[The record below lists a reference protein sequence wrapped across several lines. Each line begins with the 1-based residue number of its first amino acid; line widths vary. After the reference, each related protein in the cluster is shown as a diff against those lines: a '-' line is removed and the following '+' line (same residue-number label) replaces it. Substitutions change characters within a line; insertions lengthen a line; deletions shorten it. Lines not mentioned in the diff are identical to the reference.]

1 MLAHLIRKELLD
13 HLLSLRFA
21 MACIIC
27 PVVVLSSVFVL
38 TRDYRDASLDFR
50 TNRLMHADQL
60 NDVRFPHLLTSEGVL
75 VDKPLNPMKVFFS
88 GVAEGRH
95 TASVRISA
103 VAAPEVQASFEK
115 NPVGLLFP
123 VMDLT
128 FVAGIIMSLMAIAF
142 SYDAFSGEKDSGT
155 LKVVLSDSVAR
166 DLLLISKWIGG
177 CLALSAPFLL
187 SVVLGLLITLLFPE
201 IDLRQADWLS
211 LGLAVAGTLAYLS
224 TIFALGLFVSARTAM
239 PSTSITVLLLVWV
252 VMVLVYPNLAPRV
265 AGLVQPTPSMQSV
278 EAEKSRLRDEEQGKF
293 IHEWRAYIGP
303 AQEAGTPVEE
313 LLAKYKELE
322 SEMAERATSGRKRIE
337 ADFQRSMDEQVSL
350 TRMLAKVSPA
360 ALFTVAVCDFSG
372 TGVQEKANFREQ
384 LQRYS
389 ATWTEYAYSK
399 FDAAIYE
406 GEAELDTED
415 YPRFDYVTLPFED
428 RLRDTSIDMLILLLW
443 NAVFLLLAWTSVTR
457 YDVT

>member
-1 MLAHLIRKELLD
+1 MLLHLIRKELLD
-13 HLLSLRFA
+13 HLLSLRFT

-50 TNRLMHADQL
+50 TNRMMHADQL
-60 NDVRFPHLLTSEGVL
+60 EAVRFPHLLTSEGLL

-88 GVAEGRH
+88 GVDEGRH
-95 TASVRISA
+95 TATVRISA

-142 SYDAFSGEKDSGT
+142 SYDAFSGEKDLGT
-155 LKVVLSDSVAR
+155 LKVVLSYSVPR
-166 DLLLISKWIGG
+166 DMLLLSKWIGG

-187 SVVLGLLITLLFPE
+187 SVVLALLLTLLFPE
-201 IDLRQADWLS
+201 IDLRGADWMS

-224 TIFALGLFVSARTAM
+224 TIYALGLFVSARTLM

-252 VMVLVYPNLAPRV
+252 VMVLVYPNLTPRV
-265 AGLVQPTPSMQSV
+265 AGLIAPTPSMQSV
-278 EAEKSRLRDEEQGKF
+278 EVEKSRLRDEEQGNF
-293 IHEWRAYIGP
+293 TREWSAYIGP
-303 AQEAGTPVEE
+303 AQQAGTPMDQ
-313 LLAKYKELE
+313 LLAKYQELE
-322 SEMAERATSGRKRIE
+322 SGMSERVTKGRNKIE
-337 ADFQRSMDEQVSL
+337 ADFQRAMDEQVLL

-360 ALFTVAVCDFSG
+360 ALFTVAVCDFAG
-372 TGVQEKANFREQ
+372 TGVQEKANFHEQ
-384 LQRYS
+384 LQRYA
-389 ATWTEYAYSK
+389 ATWTAYAYSK

-406 GEAELDTED
+406 GSKELDTQD
-415 YPRFDYVTLPFED
+415 YPRFDYTALPFAE
-428 RLRDTSIDMLILLLW
+428 RLGDTSVDMLVLLLW
-443 NAVFLLLAWTSVTR
+443 NAVFLLLAWVSVTR